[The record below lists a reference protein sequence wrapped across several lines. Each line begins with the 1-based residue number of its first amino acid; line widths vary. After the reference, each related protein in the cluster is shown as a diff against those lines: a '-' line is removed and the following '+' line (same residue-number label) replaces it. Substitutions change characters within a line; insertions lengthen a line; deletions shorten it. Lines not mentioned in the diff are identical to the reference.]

1 MRACGIV
8 SSIGRRALPVR
19 PNMDPSQSRVSD
31 TANANAV
38 ATVSASPKSEAV
50 QYQLEALSERWQI
63 YLAIIYTFTAITSF
77 LLNAMTVIV
86 LARCRRSELRKYLI
100 NLSMSDLLMSL
111 LSIRKYICLLIA
123 EQFEASVIDQ
133 AI

>member
-1 MRACGIV
+1 MRSGCL
-8 SSIGRRALPVR
+8 RRR
-19 PNMDPSQSRVSD
+19 MDPHRSR
-31 TANANAV
+31 TAETSAV
-38 ATVSASPKSEAV
+38 ASVPSSPSDLKSEAV

-111 LSIRKYICLLIA
+111 LSIRKYILIRPS
-123 EQFEASVIDQ
+123 ECHRSSGL
-133 AI
+133 